1 VSVAPHFLMELHL
14 GLVCAVPNSIWLEYI
29 PQLDRIAASRVKIED
44 GMAKP
49 SLGPGLGIDWDWAAI
64 DGHTALGSLAV
75 LA

>member
-1 VSVAPHFLMELHL
+1 
-14 GLVCAVPNSIWLEYI
+14 
-29 PQLDRIAASRVKIED
+29 VKIEN

-49 SLGPGLGIDWDWAAI
+49 APGPGLGIDWDWAAI